1 MCQIYN
7 LGGIHTMSKQARI
20 ISAFPA
26 CGKTTYWKKY
36 SIYSPDNVIRKP
48 TTNFD
53 DYVNRIS
60 SNSKILDS
68 DSSVFSWLYDPYTLK
83 KTDRRNPEF
92 PNNYIEHIKNK
103 MNTED
108 IIFISSHKQVRDA
121 LKEFNIPYT
130 LVIPRRELK
139 DEWIERFRSR
149 GNTKEFID
157 NVIQNWDNW
166 MDELYT
172 DRCELVVRLNSG
184 EYIDKAILRD

>member
-1 MCQIYN
+1 
-7 LGGIHTMSKQARI
+7 MSKQARI

-36 SIYSPDNVIRKP
+36 SIYSPDNVSRKP

-53 DYVNRIS
+53 DYVKRVN

-83 KTDRRNPEF
+83 KTDKRNPEF
-92 PNNYIEHIKNK
+92 PNNYIKHIKNK
-103 MNTED
+103 MLTED
-108 IIFISSHKQVRDA
+108 IIFISSHKQVREA
-121 LKEFNIPYT
+121 LKQLDIPYT
-130 LVIPRRELK
+130 LVIPKRELK

-149 GNTKEFID
+149 GNTEEFIN
-157 NVIQNWDNW
+157 NVIKNWDDW
-166 MDELYT
+166 MDELYA

-184 EYIDKAILRD
+184 EYIDKAIFCN